1 MKILGISY
9 SGDHD
14 SACALSIDGKPIF
27 AIQEERLTRKKHD
40 SSFPLS
46 SIKETLKF
54 AKLKPE
60 DIDYIVIAW
69 SAPLA
74 HLLTDLKINFENFS
88 SPKTFLYTLYS
99 GFHHIWIK
107 GGFKR
112 YKEYFG
118 KSKFLFCPHHLA
130 HAISAYSFSPFGKA
144 TILVV
149 DGRGAYEATSIW
161 YADEG
166 RIEPVEIIMFPNSL
180 GLFYAKF
187 TKYLG
192 FKPLSDEWKVMGLA
206 PYGEDGIN
214 LKEFISND
222 EVPYKV
228 HWKKFFGEGLCDVK
242 GIEKVFGK
250 KREENEEIDKKY
262 KDIAFAVQRETE
274 KAMLNFA
281 KYAVKKTGCR
291 NLCIAGGV
299 ALNCKANGLIA
310 NSDFIDNIFV
320 QPAASDEG
328 ASLGASFYPYLLFD
342 KKLPKFE
349 LKHLYLGP
357 SYENEVED
365 ILKKYKLP
373 YEKLINPEKIIP
385 ELLLDGKIIGLFKGR
400 MEFGPRSLG
409 ARSIL
414 ADPRKEEM
422 KDKVNNS
429 VKYRE
434 WWRPFVPSILEEF
447 YFDYLDAKFLS
458 PFMILSF
465 PVKSDK
471 REKIKA
477 VVHIDGSAR
486 PQSVNKNVNPFYYN
500 IINEFYKKTG
510 VPAVLNT
517 SFNLK
522 GEPIVCSPFDAI
534 RTFYT
539 SGLDFLIIENF
550 LVYKNKNL

>member
-9 SGDHD
+9 SCDHD
-14 SACALSIDGKPIF
+14 SACALFEDGKLIF

-40 SSFPLS
+40 SSFPLN
-46 SIKETLKF
+46 SIKETLNF

-60 DIDYIVIAW
+60 DIDYVVIAW
-69 SAPLA
+69 SPPLR
-74 HLLTDLKINFENFS
+74 HLLTDLRINFEKGI
-88 SPKTFLYTLYS
+88 SPKKLLYTFYD
-99 GFHHIWIK
+99 GFYRIWIK

-112 YKEYFG
+112 YEQYFG

-130 HAISAYSFSPFGKA
+130 HAISAYSFSPFNEA
-144 TILVV
+144 TIIVV

-161 YADEG
+161 YANDG
-166 RIEPVEIIMFPNSL
+166 KIEPVEIINFPNSL

-187 TKYLG
+187 TEYLG
-192 FKPLSDEWKVMGLA
+192 FKALSDEWKVMGLA
-206 PYGEDGIN
+206 PYGNDGIS

-222 EVPYKV
+222 EIPYKV
-228 HWKKFFGEGLCDVK
+228 HWKKFFGEGLCDVSD
-242 GIEKVFGK
+242 IETIFGK
-250 KREENEEIDKKY
+250 KRGENDEITQKY

-274 KAMLNFA
+274 KAMLNLT
-281 KYAVKKTGCR
+281 KYAVLKTGCR

-299 ALNCKANGLIA
+299 GLNCKANGLIA

-320 QPAASDEG
+320 QPASSDEG
-328 ASLGASFYPYLLFD
+328 ASLGASLYPYLLFD

-357 SYENEVED
+357 SFENEIED

-373 YEKLINPEKIIP
+373 YEKLKNPEKVIA
-385 ELLLDGKIIGLFKGR
+385 ELIYDGKIIGLFKER
-400 MEFGPRSLG
+400 MEFGPRALG

-414 ADPRKEEM
+414 ADPRKEEV
-422 KDKVNNS
+422 KEKVNNC

-434 WWRPFVPSILEEF
+434 WWRPFAPSILEEF

-465 PVKSDK
+465 PLKKEK
-471 REKIKA
+471 REKVPAIT
-477 VVHIDGSAR
+477 HIDGSAR
-486 PQSVNKNVNPFYYN
+486 PQSVNKEVNPFYWN

-510 VPAVLNT
+510 IPLILNT

-539 SGLDFLIIENF
+539 SGLDFLIMEEFI
-550 LVYKNKNL
+550 VYKDKNL